1 MANIN
6 VTAGRLAELGG
17 ATNAGV
23 KIGFVDSAGKVAQN
37 DTWTVKNAT
46 TVLAAFVSDD
56 SAGTMDAVT
65 ISGNVLTLT
74 GAATGAA
81 SGFIIFK

>member
-17 ATNAGV
+17 VTNAGV
-23 KIGFVDSAGKVAQN
+23 KIGFIDSAGKVAQN
-37 DTWTVKNAT
+37 DTWTVKNAKV
-46 TVLAAFVSDD
+46 VLAAFVSAD
-56 SAGTMDAVT
+56 ATGVMDAVT
-65 ISGNVLTLT
+65 ISDNVLTLT
-74 GAATGAA
+74 TVATGES

>member
-6 VTAGRLAELGG
+6 VTAGRLAESGLSSNDG
-17 ATNAGV
+17 
-23 KIGFVDSAGKVAQN
+23 KKFGFIDSAGKVAQN
-37 DTWTVKNAT
+37 DTWTVKNAKE
-46 TVLAAFVSDD
+46 VLFAAITDD
-56 SAGTMDAVT
+56 SAGTLDAVT

-81 SGFIIFK
+81 SGFIIFR